1 MAEASTFYL
10 EIITPERQFYI
21 GPAEAL
27 VFPAVDGEM
36 GVYPGHEPAVTAVE
50 PGELRYKVDGV
61 QMQLSWR
68 PDFGAEKTAAL
79 QKAQYA
85 MAQEAARL
93 IDSDVPLDTG
103 KLKNSV
109 QTASKYDEGLLVY
122 NTPYARK
129 QYYLHAEG
137 SDLRTFMGNKER
149 GQEADK
155 YKGLRGSYWGQRA
168 LADMGEHLAL
178 YATRAVTMFWGGMGH
193 L

>member
-1 MAEASTFYL
+1 
-10 EIITPERQFYI
+10 
-21 GPAEAL
+21 
-27 VFPAVDGEM
+27 
-36 GVYPGHEPAVTAVE
+36 
-50 PGELRYKVDGV
+50 
-61 QMQLSWR
+61 
-68 PDFGAEKTAAL
+68 
-79 QKAQYA
+79 

-93 IDSDVPLDTG
+93 IDSYVPLDTG
-103 KLKNSV
+103 TLKNSV

>member
-1 MAEASTFYL
+1 MSK
-10 EIITPERQFYI
+10 P
-21 GPAEAL
+21 
-27 VFPAVDGEM
+27 VFDQPYG
-36 GVYPGHEPAVTAVE
+36 
-50 PGELRYKVDGV
+50 LRYKVDGV

-85 MAQEAARL
+85 LAQEAAKL
-93 IDSDVPLDTG
+93 IDSYVPFDTG
-103 KLKNSV
+103 SLKNSV
-109 QTASKYDEGLLVY
+109 NQASKYDEGLLVY

-137 SDLRTFMGNKER
+137 ADLRGET
-149 GQEADK
+149 
-155 YKGLRGSYWGQRA
+155 GLCGSYWGQRA

>member
-1 MAEASTFYL
+1 MSK
-10 EIITPERQFYI
+10 P
-21 GPAEAL
+21 
-27 VFPAVDGEM
+27 VFDQPYG
-36 GVYPGHEPAVTAVE
+36 
-50 PGELRYKVDGV
+50 LRYKVDGV

-93 IDSDVPLDTG
+93 IDSYVPLDTG
-103 KLKNSV
+103 TLKNSV

-129 QYYLHAEG
+129 QYYLHEQGAG
-137 SDLRTFMGNKER
+137 LHGDNH
-149 GQEADK
+149 
-155 YKGLRGSYWGQRA
+155 LRGSYWGQRA

>member
-1 MAEASTFYL
+1 M
-10 EIITPERQFYI
+10 
-21 GPAEAL
+21 
-27 VFPAVDGEM
+27 
-36 GVYPGHEPAVTAVE
+36 
-50 PGELRYKVDGV
+50 
-61 QMQLSWR
+61 
-68 PDFGAEKTAAL
+68 
-79 QKAQYA
+79 
-85 MAQEAARL
+85 
-93 IDSDVPLDTG
+93 
-103 KLKNSV
+103 
-109 QTASKYDEGLLVY
+109 VY

-137 SDLRTFMGNKER
+137 SGLHTFMGNKER